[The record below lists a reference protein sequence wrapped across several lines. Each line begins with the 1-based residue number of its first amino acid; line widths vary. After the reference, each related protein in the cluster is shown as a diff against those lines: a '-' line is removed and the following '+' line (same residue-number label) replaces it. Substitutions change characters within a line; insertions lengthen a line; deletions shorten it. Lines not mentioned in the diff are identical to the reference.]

1 MIEKVYEYNQHFV
14 AMMNVINAARL
25 NPPVSGHKHHIIP
38 KAYFKMHNMEV
49 DNSESNLVLLSLED
63 HQKIH
68 KLIVLCVKDPLLK
81 SKMGFA
87 VHRLGSRLPG
97 QIHHSEHAKELL
109 RKAATGNKNC
119 LGKKWTDAE
128 KKKSSDAHKGQ
139 IAWNK
144 GKHGIYSEETLAKL
158 SAAKLGTHVS
168 DETRRKMSEAQKGHI
183 SAMKGRTQSEEAK
196 KLIGRAAK
204 GRKMPFR
211 GKTWKLI
218 NGKRV
223 WIDKEVE

>member
-25 NPPVSGHKHHIIP
+25 NPPESGHKHHIIP
-38 KAYFKMHNMEV
+38 KAYFKLHNMEV
-49 DNSESNLVLLSLED
+49 DDSESNLVLLTLED

-68 KLIVLCVKDPLLK
+68 KLIVLCVKDPILK

-97 QIHHSEHAKELL
+97 QIHHTEHAKELL

-128 KKKSSDAHKGQ
+128 KKKLSDSHKGQ
-139 IAWNK
+139 APGNK
-144 GKHGIYSEETLAKL
+144 DKPISDFGKKFFEQFKL
-158 SAAKLGTHVS
+158 HSH
-168 DETRRKMSEAQKGHI
+168 D
-183 SAMKGRTQSEEAK
+183 
-196 KLIGRAAK
+196 
-204 GRKMPFR
+204 
-211 GKTWKLI
+211 
-218 NGKRV
+218 NGKLYMYHYLWYKRHNNTCK
-223 WIDKEVE
+223 WEVK